1 MSKGLYLKTIY
12 IYIYISMRASLK
24 LCLLLPMP
32 LQKAQSTKTGK
43 GDSVCPRRLRSMH
56 LAAPLITQANH
67 NPRSSQGRK
76 RAEKIHYKAADLLL
90 HGPPL
95 PDLHLQLSSSFP
107 PKFLFSLLF
116 SIFEDVTKFFHQH
129 EMLTGKS
136 QVYFVQCAFAR

>member
-1 MSKGLYLKTIY
+1 
-12 IYIYISMRASLK
+12 
-24 LCLLLPMP
+24 
-32 LQKAQSTKTGK
+32 
-43 GDSVCPRRLRSMH
+43 MH

-67 NPRSSQGRK
+67 NPRSSQERK

>member
-1 MSKGLYLKTIY
+1 
-12 IYIYISMRASLK
+12 MRASLK

-43 GDSVCPRRLRSMH
+43 GDSVCPRRVRSTH

-90 HGPPL
+90 HGPP
-95 PDLHLQLSSSFP
+95 PSRFASSAFLLFP
-107 PKFLFSLLF
+107 SQVSLL
-116 SIFEDVTKFFHQH
+116 SVIFH
-129 EMLTGKS
+129 L
-136 QVYFVQCAFAR
+136 